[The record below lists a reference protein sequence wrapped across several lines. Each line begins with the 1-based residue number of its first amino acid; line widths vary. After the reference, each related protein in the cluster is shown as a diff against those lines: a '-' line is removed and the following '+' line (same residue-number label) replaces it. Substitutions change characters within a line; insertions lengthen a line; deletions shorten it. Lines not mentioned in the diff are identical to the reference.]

1 MIKEITLKSEKQA
14 VTKGLKKVLG
24 LRSLF
29 IITIGLVVS
38 QASVVTILQGA
49 GLGGGT
55 FFIAIFIAFILTLC
69 YISTYSEL
77 ALIMPKAGSI
87 STYTAVSIGHFPAI
101 VAAIAAY
108 VAPAIFAG
116 PAELLLLQHVLD
128 SIAPGTFPHIAILLL
143 WLFAI
148 LNILGIDLF
157 ASIQGIISFTMLVS
171 LFVIGFAGFNTTN
184 AHGTPALQIW
194 NDMIHSGS
202 SVFSLVLVAL
212 WPFISFEVVCD
223 LIEEAKNPKKHI
235 PKAMFLASITMLF
248 AYSLIAFT
256 AMRQVP
262 AADLANTDIPHWL
275 LGKAIFGNAGKIIIV
290 VLAITTT
297 GGLISSALAA
307 IPRLLYGMAHHKQLP
322 LIFMRLHPKWK
333 TPWFGIL
340 FITMLITV
348 PLFIF
353 GKNPDALLML
363 LICAASCWLLTYII
377 SHIDLIVLRKKY
389 PAHQRPF
396 KSPIF
401 PLPQIVGITGM
412 AYAFV
417 NNAPTPQLRLKVYI
431 NTVLFIGITAV
442 FAFFWVKYK
451 MKKGLFEPEAIEQ
464 AIRD

>member
-1 MIKEITLKSEKQA
+1 MSEKPV

-24 LRSLF
+24 LGSLF
-29 IITIGLVVS
+29 IIAIGLVVS
-38 QASVVTILQGA
+38 QASVVSILQGA

-69 YISTYSEL
+69 YIATYSEL
-77 ALIMPKAGSI
+77 ALMMPKAGSI

-101 VAAIAAY
+101 IAALSAY

-128 SIAPGTFPHIAILLL
+128 SIAPGSFTNVALLLL
-143 WLFAI
+143 WVFTL

-157 ASIQGIISFTMLVS
+157 ASIQGVISYTMLVT
-171 LFVIGFAGFNTTN
+171 LLVIGLAGFTTAT
-184 AHGTPALQIW
+184 AHGTSAIQIW
-194 NDMIHSGS
+194 HDLVHPDS

-223 LIEEAKNPKKHI
+223 LIEEAKHPQKHL
-235 PKAMFLASITMLF
+235 PKAMFWASVTMLF

-262 AADLANTDIPHWL
+262 AAQLANTDIPHWV
-275 LGKAIFGNAGKIIIV
+275 LGKALFGNTGKIIIV

-297 GGLISSALAA
+297 SGLISSALAA

-322 LIFMRLHPKWK
+322 AIFMRLHRKWK

-340 FITMLITV
+340 FLSVLITI
-348 PLFIF
+348 PMLIF

-363 LICAASCWLLTYII
+363 LISAASCWLLTYII
-377 SHIDLIVLRKKY
+377 AHLDLMVLRKKY
-389 PAHQRPF
+389 PKHQRPF
-396 KSPIF
+396 KSPMF
-401 PLPQIVGITGM
+401 PLVQVVGITGM
-412 AYAFV
+412 AYAFF
-417 NNAPTPQLRLKVYI
+417 NNAPTPELRLKVYI
-431 NTVLFIGITAV
+431 NTLLFIGTTAA

-451 MKKGLFEPEAIEQ
+451 MKKGLFETEAIEQ
-464 AIRD
+464 AIKD